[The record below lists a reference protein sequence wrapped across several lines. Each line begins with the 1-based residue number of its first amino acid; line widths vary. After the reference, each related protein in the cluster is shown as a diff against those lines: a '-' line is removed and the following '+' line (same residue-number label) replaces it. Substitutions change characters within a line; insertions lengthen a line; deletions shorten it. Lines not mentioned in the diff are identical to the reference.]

1 MENKK
6 NKLYQ
11 ILIFLCSIL
20 YLALLIKIII
30 LKNGAIYHNNINLQ
44 LFSFLREYQHLGL
57 TFNLIVNVLGNIV
70 LFIPLSIILKYYF
83 SFLSNGHI
91 IFIGTC
97 TSLSFELIQLATR
110 WGIFDINDII
120 LNAIGC
126 IIGILIYIVIK
137 KLKSSNL
144 ITTLFL
150 SSFTTMSMLSV
161 YTYYPRFI
169 MM

>member
-1 MENKK
+1 MENKT
-6 NKLYQ
+6 KLLYRTL
-11 ILIFLCSIL
+11 ILLCSIL
-20 YLALLIKIII
+20 YLALLIKVII
-30 LKNGAIYHNNINLQ
+30 LKNGAIYQNNINLQ
-44 LFSFLREYQHLGL
+44 LFSFLREYQYLGL
-57 TFNLIVNVLGNIV
+57 TFNLIINVLGNIA

-126 IIGILIYIVIK
+126 IIGVLIYVVIK
-137 KLKSSNL
+137 RLKNSNL
-144 ITTLFL
+144 VTTIFL
-150 SSFTTMSMLSV
+150 SSFTTMSILSA

>member
-1 MENKK
+1 MENKT
-6 NKLYQ
+6 KLLYRTL
-11 ILIFLCSIL
+11 ILLCSIL
-20 YLALLIKIII
+20 YLALLIKVII
-30 LKNGAIYHNNINLQ
+30 LKNGAIYQNNINLQ
-44 LFSFLREYQHLGL
+44 LFSFLREYQYLGL
-57 TFNLIVNVLGNIV
+57 TLNLIVNVLGNIA

-126 IIGILIYIVIK
+126 IIGVLIYVVIK
-137 KLKSSNL
+137 RLKNSNL
-144 ITTLFL
+144 VTTIFL
-150 SSFTTMSMLSV
+150 SSFTTMSILST

>member
-1 MENKK
+1 MENKT
-6 NKLYQ
+6 KLLYRTL
-11 ILIFLCSIL
+11 ILLCSIL
-20 YLALLIKIII
+20 YLALLIKVII
-30 LKNGAIYHNNINLQ
+30 LKNGAIYQNNINLQ
-44 LFSFLREYQHLGL
+44 LFSFLREYQYLGL
-57 TFNLIVNVLGNIV
+57 TLNLIVNVLGNIA

-126 IIGILIYIVIK
+126 IIGVLIYVVIK
-137 KLKSSNL
+137 RLKNSNL
-144 ITTLFL
+144 VTTIFL
-150 SSFTTMSMLSV
+150 SSFTTMSILSA

>member
-1 MENKK
+1 MENKT
-6 NKLYQ
+6 KLLYRTL
-11 ILIFLCSIL
+11 ILLCSIL
-20 YLALLIKIII
+20 YLALLIKVII
-30 LKNGAIYHNNINLQ
+30 LKNGAIYQNNINLQ
-44 LFSFLREYQHLGL
+44 LFSFLREYQYLGL
-57 TFNLIVNVLGNIV
+57 TLNLVVNVLGNIA

-126 IIGILIYIVIK
+126 IIGVLIYVVIK
-137 KLKSSNL
+137 RLKNSNL
-144 ITTLFL
+144 VTTIFL
-150 SSFTTMSMLSV
+150 SSFTTMSILSA